1 MENFGTP
8 QEARAH
14 AERQLFGMTEQE
26 IIDDINRMIWPNPK
40 NYVLSLLS
48 DAQEMMS
55 FKGTEKDNRRRINVC
70 KKVID
75 IMFEDKASGRKS
87 GMIDYAILDEEE

>member
-1 MENFGTP
+1 
-8 QEARAH
+8 
-14 AERQLFGMTEQE
+14 
-26 IIDDINRMIWPNPK
+26 
-40 NYVLSLLS
+40 VLSLLS
-48 DAQEMMS
+48 DTQEMML
-55 FKGTEKDNRRRINVC
+55 FKDTEKENRRRINVC